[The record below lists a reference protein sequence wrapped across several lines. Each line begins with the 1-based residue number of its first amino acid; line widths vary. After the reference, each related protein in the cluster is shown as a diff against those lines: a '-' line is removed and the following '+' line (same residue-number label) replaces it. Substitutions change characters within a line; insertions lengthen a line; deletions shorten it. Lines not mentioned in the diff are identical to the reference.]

1 MSEQMRAAVLHAPGK
16 LVVEQV
22 AVPEIG
28 PDDVLL
34 RVSPCGVCGSDI
46 PRVLTT
52 GTYHFPTIP
61 GHEFGGRVVKTGK
74 HVEPSLVGRRAAVIP
89 LIPCRKCSMCEVGA
103 FALCE
108 AYDFLGSR
116 SDGGFAEYVRVP
128 AQNLVFVPDEVD
140 DDSTAFLE
148 PISVALHV
156 IENCG
161 VSYGDT
167 VAVYGLGAIGVF
179 VAQWAKVFGA
189 KTVYA
194 VDLDPKKI
202 EVANQLGLY
211 GVNSAETDAEAFLK
225 AQGGV
230 DRVFEAS
237 GAPAVFNQA
246 LRVLRPSGVLGL
258 VGRPTKP
265 LEIQGDAYEKLL
277 RGQLTIKGTWSFEF
291 KRFPKHAWETSLEAL
306 RTGKIQTAPII
317 SHRLPLEKTLDA
329 VKLMAEHSEPFY
341 KILINP
347 ALDRA

>member
-1 MSEQMRAAVLHAPGK
+1 M
-16 LVVEQV
+16 
-22 AVPEIG
+22 
-28 PDDVLL
+28 
-34 RVSPCGVCGSDI
+34 
-46 PRVLTT
+46 
-52 GTYHFPTIP
+52 
-61 GHEFGGRVVKTGK
+61 
-74 HVEPSLVGRRAAVIP
+74 
-89 LIPCRKCSMCEVGA
+89 
-103 FALCE
+103 
-108 AYDFLGSR
+108 
-116 SDGGFAEYVRVP
+116 
-128 AQNLVFVPDEVD
+128 
-140 DDSTAFLE
+140 
-148 PISVALHV
+148 

-258 VGRPTKP
+258 VGR
-265 LEIQGDAYEKLL
+265 
-277 RGQLTIKGTWSFEF
+277 
-291 KRFPKHAWETSLEAL
+291 
-306 RTGKIQTAPII
+306 
-317 SHRLPLEKTLDA
+317 
-329 VKLMAEHSEPFY
+329 
-341 KILINP
+341 
-347 ALDRA
+347 

>member
-34 RVSPCGVCGSDI
+34 RVSACGVCGSDI

-258 VGRPTKP
+258 VRPNRWKSRGMPMKNCCAGSSPSRGLGALSSSGSPNMRGRP
-265 LEIQGDAYEKLL
+265 AS
-277 RGQLTIKGTWSFEF
+277 R
-291 KRFPKHAWETSLEAL
+291 RC
-306 RTGKIQTAPII
+306 APAK
-317 SHRLPLEKTLDA
+317 SRPHRLSPTVCRSKKRSTR
-329 VKLMAEHSEPFY
+329 S
-341 KILINP
+341 N
-347 ALDRA
+347 